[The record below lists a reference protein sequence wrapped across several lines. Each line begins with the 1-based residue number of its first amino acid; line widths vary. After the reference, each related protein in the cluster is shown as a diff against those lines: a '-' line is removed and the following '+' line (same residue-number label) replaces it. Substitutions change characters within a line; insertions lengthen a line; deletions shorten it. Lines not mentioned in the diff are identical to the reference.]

1 MYIDQ
6 LNAALYTHGKS
17 ELLNREFKN
26 LLMRKIGFLFIA
38 CQLKTISVLGNVHK
52 GHQLFG

>member
-26 LLMRKIGFLFIA
+26 LLMRKIGFLLIV